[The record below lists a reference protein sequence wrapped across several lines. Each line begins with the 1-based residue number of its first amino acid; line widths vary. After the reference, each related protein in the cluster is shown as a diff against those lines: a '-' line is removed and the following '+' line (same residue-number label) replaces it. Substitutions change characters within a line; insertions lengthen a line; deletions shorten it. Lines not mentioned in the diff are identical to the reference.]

1 MKKYKKVVLI
11 VLISGFFFSLIG
23 YQFFG
28 VYFSEAKRFREF
40 GEVTVEA
47 DFKLDGR
54 GRNIDSLAFWENSNR
69 KKTLLFVTAKGNE
82 RVEVW
87 KYPFKGN
94 ERSSIGVDG
103 RPNGVAVDQKNNE
116 LFVTDSIN
124 REVIVYSLPDRE
136 ELRRFGSGII
146 GEGENSIDIYH
157 WKRRGRDQVWA
168 YVTDDENVYAFDAEA
183 GDLEETFDNLSNRSI
198 ETIMVDSYHK
208 AIYVPEEDG
217 GDARKPGVFAYKPD
231 GRKYNYKG
239 KNYFGRKDVFDRDE
253 EGITMYK
260 CLDSND
266 KDNGRGFIIVSDQ
279 RGSETDFE
287 FFDRIKWRHLGT
299 LKIKGVGGTDGIASI
314 QDSLRGYSE
323 GLFAAVDDDRKVA
336 IVGWDTIL
344 EATGLDCDKDWDPDT
359 DLFIE

>member
-1 MKKYKKVVLI
+1 MKKYKKAILI
-11 VLISGFFFSLIG
+11 TLISGVFLSLFG

-28 VYFSEAKRFREF
+28 VYFSEAKRFKEF
-40 GEVTVEA
+40 DMVTVA
-47 DFKLDGR
+47 PDFKLDGR
-54 GRNIDSLAFWENSNR
+54 GRNIDSVAFWENKNR
-69 KKTLLFVTAKGNE
+69 DKTLMFVTAKGNE

-87 KYPFKGN
+87 RYPFKGN
-94 ERSSIGVDG
+94 ERSSIRIDG
-103 RPNGVAVDQKNNE
+103 RPNGVAVDQKNDE

-124 REVIVYSLPDRE
+124 REVIVYSLPEKE

-146 GEGENSIDIYH
+146 GEGENSLDIYH
-157 WKRRGRDQVWA
+157 WKRRGRDQVWV
-168 YVTDDENVYAFDAEA
+168 YVTDNEYVYAFDAET
-183 GDLEETFDNLSNRSI
+183 GDLEETIDPSNRSM

-208 AIYVPEEDG
+208 AVYIPEEDG
-217 GDARKPGVFAYKPD
+217 GDAKKPGVYAYKPD
-231 GRKYNYKG
+231 GRKYKYKG

-266 KDNGRGFIIVSDQ
+266 KDKGRGFIIVADQ

-299 LKIKGVGGTDGIASI
+299 LRIEGVGNTDGIASI

-323 GLFAAVDDDRKVA
+323 GLFAAVDDDKSVA

-344 EATGLDCDKDWDPDT
+344 EATGLDCDKDWDSDT
-359 DLFIE
+359 GLFIE